1 MAAIA
6 TMREEDRASGQAA
19 GVRTLLVLPGDGI
32 GPEVTAAALGVLETA
47 LRGVPGRLEVRERAI
62 GGRAIDET
70 GSSLPEE
77 TLAEAVDTGT
87 VLLGA
92 VGGPRWDHAA
102 DRPEAGLLRLRQGM
116 GVYANLRPFR
126 ILPGLEE
133 ASPLK
138 PERARDIDGVIV
150 RELTGGLYFGQP
162 RGRSLTPDGEPEAV
176 DTLRY
181 RKSEIERLAEVGF
194 ALARQTGQP
203 LTSVDKAN
211 VLESGRLWRET
222 VTAMAARWPEVTVE
236 HRYVD
241 AAAMELVLRP
251 QRYRVVI
258 TENVFGD
265 ILSDLTGGVVGSL
278 GVLPSASLSGW
289 GRGHRGLY
297 EPIHG
302 SAPDIAGQDKA
313 DPIGAIL
320 STALLCRYSWELP
333 AVAERIE
340 TAVDRVLAE
349 GLRTADLPGG
359 SRVVGCREFGRR
371 VEEALA

>member
-1 MAAIA
+1 
-6 TMREEDRASGQAA
+6 MREEGMAA
-19 GVRTLLVLPGDGI
+19 EGTATAVRTLLVLPGDGI
-32 GPEVTAAALGVLETA
+32 GPEVTAAALGVLEAA

-62 GGRAIDET
+62 GGRSLDET
-70 GSSLPEE
+70 GSSLTEE
-77 TLAEAVDTGT
+77 TLADAVATGT

-92 VGGPRWDHAA
+92 VGGPRWDNAA

-133 ASPLK
+133 ASPLR
-138 PERARDIDGVIV
+138 PERARDINGVIV

-162 RGRSLTPDGEPEAV
+162 RGRSITPEGEPEAV

-181 RKSEIERLAEVGF
+181 RRSEIERLAAVGF
-194 ALARQTGQP
+194 SLAQQSGQP

-222 VTAMAARWPEVTVE
+222 VTAMATRWPGVTVE

-333 AVAERIE
+333 EVAARIE
-340 TAVDRVLAE
+340 AAVDRVLAE

-371 VEEALA
+371 VEDALA